1 MGKIV
6 KAVITRQ
13 EAAMLVNE
21 LLDCDLNPSTKR
33 AWHVGRVEF
42 RVLLDAIYG
51 GPPQLP
57 EEEIK

>member
-21 LLDCDLNPSTKR
+21 LLDCDPSSTKG

-57 EEEIK
+57 EEKIK